1 MKRNYILILG
11 VVISVF
17 LAFACGDSDTTTT
30 TTPTGNYD
38 KAVEYYNEGVNLDE
52 NYPDQAMEKYKL
64 SLQNSTDIGEVY
76 LNIGMIYFK
85 KGDVSNA
92 EYYFKIAL
100 ATFERTNKKVSG
112 TQSLERLKAICNY
125 DLGLL
130 YLTKNDKATALSYFE
145 KAMDTD
151 PACTKARDYYNANK

>member
-1 MKRNYILILG
+1 MKRNYILILS

-30 TTPTGNYD
+30 GDYD
-38 KAVEYYNEGVNLDE
+38 KALEYYNAGVNLGE

-76 LNIGMIYFK
+76 LNMGLIYFK
-85 KGDVSNA
+85 KGDLPNA
-92 EYYFKIAL
+92 EYYFKLAL
-100 ATFERTNKKVSG
+100 STFERTNKKVSD

-130 YLTKNDKATALSYFE
+130 YLTKNDKPTALLYFK
-145 KAMDTD
+145 KAMDID
-151 PACTKARDYYNANK
+151 PTFSKAREYYNANK